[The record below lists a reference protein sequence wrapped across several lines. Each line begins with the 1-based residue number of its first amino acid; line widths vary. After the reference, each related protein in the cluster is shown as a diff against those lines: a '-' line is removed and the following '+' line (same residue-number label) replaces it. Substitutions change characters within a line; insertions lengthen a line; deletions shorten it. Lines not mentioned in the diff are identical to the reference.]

1 MQYKLSIMKTNKEY
15 PATHSM
21 STAWFA
27 ADEDG
32 NVGIFKFGD
41 NGPVPEC
48 ISGTQDCVDDFLYDA
63 FVETKDT
70 CPYRILNLTDEQ
82 ALDFYDKSLKKL
94 DRYDDWILSVVV
106 KIKKEM
112 ENIFFDEI
120 SKMDV
125 WKEVICLSQSL
136 GLYYID
142 SIKEPSKKL
151 YDSIDD
157 IRFLDL
163 YISDMFNRTD
173 SDTAIEFNKLPYYVY
188 AQPYNR
194 AIPITRLIKPKS
206 PVKKSQL
213 PDNVKDKIVSLPIRF
228 SETETLQIAEYF
240 ISDWSMWDKDEKVE
254 LPIEISEN
262 KKLVF
267 TYYKLSDGQNS
278 FAYYLNSCPLAEKEK
293 FAYLSY
299 SYQST
304 ILMLSVP
311 GNIIKNENKKLRI
324 SATPAFYL
332 EEQHKKLFWSELE
345 TIFRNM
351 TEEEKVAKFQTEPIE
366 TIVKLLNPYLL
377 IIDDDVISAASTI
390 YKLENHQITIN
401 NQTFPYFL
409 FSEMEQHRD
418 EILEYSN
425 KEYRGI
431 KIPTKLTKDE
441 IESLKH

>member
-1 MQYKLSIMKTNKEY
+1 MKTNKEY

-32 NVGIFKFGD
+32 NVAIFKFGD

-48 ISGTQDCVDDFLYDA
+48 ISGSQDYVDDFLYDA

-70 CPYRILNLTDEQ
+70 CPYRILNITDEQ
-82 ALDFYDKSLKKL
+82 ALDFYDKSLKKP
-94 DRYDDWILSVVV
+94 DRYDDWILTVVV

-142 SIKEPSKKL
+142 SIKESSKKL

-194 AIPITRLIKPKS
+194 EIPITRLIKPKS

-228 SETETLQIAEYF
+228 SETETLQIADYF
-240 ISDWSMWDKDEKVE
+240 ISDWIMWDKDEKVE

-262 KKLVF
+262 KKLMF

-278 FAYYLNSCPLAEKEK
+278 FAYYLNSCPLSENEN
-293 FAYLSY
+293 FSY
-299 SYQST
+299 ASCSYQST
-304 ILMLSVP
+304 ILILSVP
-311 GNIIKNENKKLRI
+311 GYIIKIDNKKLRI
-324 SATPAFYL
+324 SVMHAFYV
-332 EEQHKKLFWSELE
+332 EEQHKQLFREELE

-351 TEEEKVAKFQTEPIE
+351 TEEEKVTKFQTEPIE
-366 TIVKLLNPYLL
+366 TIIKLLNPYLL
-377 IIDDDVISAASTI
+377 IIDDDVIWAASTK

-409 FSEMEQHRD
+409 LSEIEQHRD
-418 EILEYSN
+418 EIWEYSN
-425 KEYRGI
+425 KKYRGI
-431 KIPTKLTKDE
+431 KIPIKLTKDE